1 MSSEKE
7 SSFRSEHSLTERT
20 EESARIVAK
29 YSDRVPVIV
38 EPDLKK
44 GTTIPYIDKKKYLV
58 PNDLSLGQFIFV
70 IRKRLKLPANEA
82 IYIFTST
89 GIIPTTS
96 QQMIDIYRQHKDQD
110 GFLYLTYSGENVFGN

>member
-1 MSSEKE
+1 
-7 SSFRSEHSLTERT
+7 
-20 EESARIVAK
+20 
-29 YSDRVPVIV
+29 VIV